1 MRVMHTFTYKYSLVS
16 IIPKTF
22 LASVN
27 IGIKQQQTEIE
38 IFALKGLQGITF
50 WGRRVID
57 E

>member
-16 IIPKTF
+16 IITKTF

-38 IFALKGLQGITF
+38 IFALKGLHGITF

>member
-1 MRVMHTFTYKYSLVS
+1 MHTLTYKYSLVS
-16 IIPKTF
+16 IIPKIF

-38 IFALKGLQGITF
+38 IFALMGLHGITF

>member
-1 MRVMHTFTYKYSLVS
+1 MRVMHTFTYKYSLES
-16 IIPKTF
+16 IILKTF

-27 IGIKQQQTEIE
+27 MSIKQQQTEME
-38 IFALKGLQGITF
+38 IFALKGFHVITF